1 MGRLIPGNS
10 SSSPSAHRLLAVRA
24 EAIFRFNCFN
34 VEDSHDPSVGLEFGE
49 LAIPG
54 RVLKTE
60 VFDPVIG
67 SCSVLLDQITRLD

>member
-1 MGRLIPGNS
+1 MR
-10 SSSPSAHRLLAVRA
+10 SPPPLPSPRERQRA
-24 EAIFRFNCFN
+24 DSFPHADAIFRFNCFN
-34 VEDSHDPSVGLEFGE
+34 VEDSHDPDVGLEFGE

-67 SCSVLLDQITRLD
+67 ASPCLSL